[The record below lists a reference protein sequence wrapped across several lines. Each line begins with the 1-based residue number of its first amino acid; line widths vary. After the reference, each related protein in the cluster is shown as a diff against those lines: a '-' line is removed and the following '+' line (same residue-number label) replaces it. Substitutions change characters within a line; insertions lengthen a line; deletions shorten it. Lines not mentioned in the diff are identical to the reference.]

1 VRPLLVA
8 ALAMG
13 TLAVLLVAPFAMY
26 VVALTLVPPAVQA
39 QVVAAAGADVAA
51 AGSDAGS
58 PVAPPRGGQT
68 PGSSAGGVIQALP
81 RPPHRPWASMYIP
94 VGQLFARTPRGG
106 FDVGGLPYGQC
117 TWYVAYERGI
127 VAHANGEGWVRNLAD
142 RGFITRARPSVGAIL
157 SWRAFAPGYGVYGHV
172 ALVVDVDPDGR
183 GFTVAEANVLGEGIA
198 DVRWVPLS
206 DPGIVGFVP

>member
-1 VRPLLVA
+1 VRPLVIGA
-8 ALAMG
+8 AAVLGVLAM
-13 TLAVLLVAPFAMY
+13 LLVAPFAMY
-26 VVALTLVPPAVQA
+26 VAALTLIPPAVQA
-39 QVVAAAGADVAA
+39 QAVAAAQPQVD
-51 AGSDAGS
+51 S
-58 PVAPPRGGQT
+58 PVSPPQGGQT
-68 PGSSAGGVIQALP
+68 PGQSAGPVVQSLP
-81 RPPHRPWASMYIP
+81 KPPHRPWASMYIP
-94 VGQLFARTPRGG
+94 VGPLFARTPRGG

-127 VAHANGEGWVRNLAD
+127 VAHANGEGWVRNLAG
-142 RGFITRARPSVGAIL
+142 RGFITSSRPTVGAIL